1 MNEKLLPIVEEEP
14 PCKTIA
20 RRGRTNFSEFGYAP
34 KLLTFKQGINHK
46 DGPARRNGKV

>member
-1 MNEKLLPIVEEEP
+1 MRD
-14 PCKTIA
+14 IA
-20 RRGRTNFSEFGYAP
+20 KGARTNFSEFGYAP